1 MFKFTGR
8 RPSDLGAAGGRFTAA
23 STWKPNWVSSQAA
36 TTDAHH
42 IAPLKFSGDPKSAMA
57 RLLRILQAFPRVKIV
72 EQKEGYLCA
81 EFSTALM
88 GYTDDV
94 EFVVAGDVIHARSS
108 SRLGIRDFDVNR
120 KRIEAVR
127 AGFDKSR

>member
-8 RPSDLGAAGGRFTAA
+8 RPKSLGVEGGRFKAPA
-23 STWKPNWVSSQAA
+23 SWKPNWVSSQVE
-36 TTDAHH
+36 TTDAHY
-42 IAPLKFSGDPKSAMA
+42 IAPLKAPGDSRSAMGKLA
-57 RLLRILQAFPRVKIV
+57 KVVQSFPRAKLV
-72 EQKEGYLCA
+72 EQKDGYLYA

-94 EFVVAGDVIHARSS
+94 EFAAAGDVIHVRSS
-108 SRLGIRDFDVNR
+108 SRLGVRDFDVNR